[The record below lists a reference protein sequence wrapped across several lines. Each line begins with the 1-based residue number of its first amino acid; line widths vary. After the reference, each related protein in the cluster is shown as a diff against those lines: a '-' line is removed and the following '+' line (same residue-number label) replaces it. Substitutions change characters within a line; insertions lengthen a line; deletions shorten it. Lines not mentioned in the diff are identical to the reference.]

1 MEKIDKMENQQPQ
14 SMPQI
19 PAEFNHQQAISV
31 LIQAVNFAQT
41 KGIFSLEDAELIS
54 KAVKVF
60 VKKEEKKEVE
70 TKNGPD
76 MENSTEDISNSVPE
90 IQKN

>member
-1 MEKIDKMENQQPQ
+1 MENQTQQ
-14 SMPQI
+14 STTI
-19 PAEFNHQQAISV
+19 PAEFNAQQAISV

-60 VKKEEKKEVE
+60 VKKEEPKKEDTEPEV
-70 TKNGPD
+70 NPVPD
-76 MENSTEDISNSVPE
+76 VQAN
-90 IQKN
+90 